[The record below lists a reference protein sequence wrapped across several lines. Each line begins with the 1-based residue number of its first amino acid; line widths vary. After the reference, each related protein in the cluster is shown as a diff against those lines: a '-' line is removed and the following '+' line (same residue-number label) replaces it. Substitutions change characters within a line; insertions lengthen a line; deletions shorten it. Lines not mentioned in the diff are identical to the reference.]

1 MNTLST
7 PRVIAAAVAAA
18 ALALPVSAAA
28 HPSAYVSSAPAEC
41 TAPATPYTAAEL
53 LATCTTQTRYVF
65 TNHGNTYLLRESNGK
80 TSAGVISYA
89 HRPAGLTAASDF
101 NVFALPPKGPA
112 TGAQPHAT
120 CDVAALNMP
129 AVIRS
134 WQGVDPFYAYVPFQR
149 TAAGVDDNA
158 AMWLPVV
165 QAATGVNLGAVADT
179 DAAREA
185 ACEALPGAS
194 AGSYV
199 PADATQNTL
208 ASWSSGQVHLAT
220 APLEAQLARK
230 DVQIAALGASAS
242 AALGASA
249 AGGAQ
254 HVSALQAEIA
264 ALKLDLRRLKLA
276 LPSTIPSPGG
286 LAGKGMAL
294 TLAGPAK
301 RTVRVRALIGAPQAK
316 RLGLRSRVLAG
327 RSVVLG
333 ADGNAA
339 FTLKPAKAAAARLRH
354 AKGPLVLAVDAATG
368 DRHNLVSAT
377 LGG

>member
-1 MNTLST
+1 MTTLST
-7 PRVIAAAVAAA
+7 PRVVVAAAVAAA
-18 ALALPVSAAA
+18 ALALPAAASA
-28 HPSAYVSSAPAEC
+28 HPSVYVTSAPADC
-41 TAPATPYTAAEL
+41 TAPATPYTVAQL

-80 TSAGVISYA
+80 TSGGAISYA
-89 HRPAGLTAASDF
+89 HRPAALAAASDF

-120 CDVAALNMP
+120 CDVAALNTP

-158 AMWLPVV
+158 ATWLPLV
-165 QAATGVNLGAVADT
+165 QAATGVNLAAVADT

-194 AGSYV
+194 ASSYA

-220 APLEAQLARK
+220 APLEEELARK
-230 DVQIAALGASAS
+230 DAQIASLGAGAALGAS
-242 AALGASA
+242 GT
-249 AGGAQ
+249 GGAQ
-254 HVSALQAEIA
+254 QIDALQAEIA
-264 ALKLDLRRLKLA
+264 ALKLDLRPLKLT

-286 LAGKGMAL
+286 FAGKGIAL
-294 TLAGPAK
+294 RLAGPAK
-301 RTVRVRALIGAPQAK
+301 RTVRVRALIGAPQARK
-316 RLGLRSRVLAG
+316 LGLRSRVLASRG
-327 RSVVLG
+327 VALG
-333 ADGNAA
+333 AGGSAA
-339 FTLKPAKAAAARLRH
+339 FTLKPATAAAVRLRK
-354 AKGPLVLAVDAATG
+354 AKGSLVLAVDAATG

-377 LGG
+377 LGR

>member
-1 MNTLST
+1 
-7 PRVIAAAVAAA
+7 
-18 ALALPVSAAA
+18 
-28 HPSAYVSSAPAEC
+28 
-41 TAPATPYTAAEL
+41 

-80 TSAGVISYA
+80 TSGGAISYA
-89 HRPAGLTAASDF
+89 HRPAGLAAASDF
-101 NVFALPPKGPA
+101 NVFALPPTGPA
-112 TGAQPHAT
+112 TGAQAHAT
-120 CDVAALNMP
+120 CDVAALNTP

-165 QAATGVNLGAVADT
+165 LAATGVNLAAITDT

-185 ACEALPGAS
+185 ACEALPGAN

-199 PADATQNTL
+199 PADLTQNTL

-220 APLEAQLARK
+220 APLEAELARK
-230 DVQIAALGASAS
+230 DAQIAALGAGP
-242 AALGASA
+242 ALGASA
-249 AGGAQ
+249 AGGGQQVA
-254 HVSALQAEIA
+254 ALQAQIA
-264 ALKLDLRRLKLA
+264 ALKLDLRHLQLA
-276 LPSTIPSPGG
+276 LPRTIPSPGG
-286 LAGKGMAL
+286 LARKGIAL

-301 RTVRVRALIGAPQAK
+301 RMVRVRALIGAAQARK
-316 RLGLRSRVLAG
+316 LGLRSRVLTV
-327 RSVVLG
+327 RSVALG

-339 FTLKPAKAAAARLRH
+339 FTLKPAIAAARRLSRTR
-354 AKGPLVLAVDAATG
+354 GSLDLTVDAATE
-368 DRHNLVSAT
+368 DRHNVVSAT

>member
-7 PRVIAAAVAAA
+7 PRLVAAAIAAA
-18 ALALPVSAAA
+18 ALTLPAAAAA
-28 HPSAYVSSAPAEC
+28 HPSVYATSAPADC
-41 TAPATPYTAAEL
+41 TAPAIPYTVAQL
-53 LATCTTQTRYVF
+53 LATCATQTRYVV

-89 HRPAGLTAASDF
+89 HRPTGLAAASDF
-101 NVFALPPKGPA
+101 DVFALPPKGPA

-120 CDVAALNMP
+120 CDVAALDTP

-134 WQGVDPFYAYVPFQR
+134 WQGVDPFYGYVPFQR

-158 AMWLPVV
+158 ATWLPVV
-165 QAATGVNLGAVADT
+165 LAATGVNLAAVADT

-220 APLEAQLARK
+220 APLEEELARK
-230 DVQIAALGASAS
+230 DAQIAALGTSP
-242 AALGASA
+242 ALGASA
-249 AGGAQ
+249 AGGGQ
-254 HVSALQAEIA
+254 QVSALQAQIA
-264 ALKLDLRRLKLA
+264 ALKLDLRRLRLA
-276 LPSTIPSPGG
+276 LPRAIPSPRAF
-286 LAGKGMAL
+286 AGNGIAL

-301 RTVRVRALIGAPQAK
+301 RTVRVRALIGAAQARK
-316 RLGLRSRVLAG
+316 LGLRSRVLTI
-327 RSVVLG
+327 RSVALG
-333 ADGNAA
+333 AGGSAA
-339 FTLKPAKAAAARLRH
+339 FTLKPAQAVAVRLRR
-354 AKGPLVLAVDAATG
+354 ARGSLDLAVDAATG
-368 DRHNLVSAT
+368 DRHNVVSAT